1 MIMKKFLKILS
12 IFFAVIIGAVVLFWG
27 GLNVAKFFI
36 YSEYFDINSNLCRNP
51 GLNDGFVCQGITA
64 AEEHDL
70 ILVSGYMKDH
80 SPSRIYVTNEE
91 NENYFIT
98 VNENGKAYDG
108 HAGGIAYND
117 GKVYLAGEDAVRVL
131 DMSDILKAENGAVVN
146 ALETVP
152 VNNQASFAFAD
163 DNYLYVGEFHDGDS
177 YVTEHPFD
185 TPSGKNYAIVSRYT
199 YDNITEPDLIYSI
212 PNKVQGFCITE
223 DGEMV
228 LSTSF
233 GLNDSYFYVYDA
245 DDAVNS
251 GLVLDGAP
259 VYFLGQCENEIK
271 APAMSEGL
279 AVFEDEVITLF
290 ESACDKY
297 IFGKFFFANHIVS
310 LEF

>member
-1 MIMKKFLKILS
+1 MKKFLKILS
-12 IFFAVIIGAVVLFWG
+12 IFFAVIIGAAVLFWG

-36 YSEYFDINSNLCRNP
+36 YSEYYDINSNVCINP

-64 AEEHDL
+64 SEEHGL

-80 SPSRIYVTNEE
+80 SPSRIYVTNEN
-91 NENYFIT
+91 NEDYFVT

-108 HAGGIAYND
+108 HAGGIAYH
-117 GKVYLAGEDAVRVL
+117 GGFVYLAGEDAVRVIEM
-131 DMSDILKAENGAVVN
+131 DDILNAGNGAVVN
-146 ALETVP
+146 TLETVP

-177 YVTEHPFD
+177 YVTEHPFE
-185 TPSGKNYAIVSRYT
+185 TPGGKNHAIVSRYT

-212 PNKVQGFCITE
+212 PNKVQGFCITA

-259 VYFLGQCENEIK
+259 VYFLGQCKNEIK

-279 AVFEDEVITLF
+279 AIFNDEVITLF

-297 IFGKFFFANHIVS
+297 IFGKFFFANHIVN
-310 LEF
+310 LDI